1 MENLFWDL
9 IKNMR
14 NVFSVIL
21 LSDSEY
27 MTGTDL
33 HFSVLEMRDRKNDC
47 PFKPTRFNRMLSH
60 VWNKHSIEKN
70 FSYKCG
76 ISV

>member
-33 HFSVLEMRDRKNDC
+33 HFSVLEMRDQ
-47 PFKPTRFNRMLSH
+47 
-60 VWNKHSIEKN
+60 EE
-70 FSYKCG
+70 
-76 ISV
+76 

>member
-14 NVFSVIL
+14 NVFSIIL

-33 HFSVLEMRDRKNDC
+33 HFSVLEMRDQEER
-47 PFKPTRFNRMLSH
+47 LSFQTYQ
-60 VWNKHSIEKN
+60 V
-70 FSYKCG
+70 
-76 ISV
+76 